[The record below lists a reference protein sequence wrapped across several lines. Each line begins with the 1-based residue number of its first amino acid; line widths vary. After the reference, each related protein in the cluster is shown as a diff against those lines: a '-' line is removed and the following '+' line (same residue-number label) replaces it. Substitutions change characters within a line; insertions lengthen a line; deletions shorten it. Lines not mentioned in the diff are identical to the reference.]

1 MVRAI
6 VSFCPPVK
14 DAVIKVEL
22 GGKEEAEHCM
32 SAILDFTKFVLKS
45 PAAGVLHIGG

>member
-6 VSFCPPVK
+6 VSFCLPVK

-22 GGKEEAEHCM
+22 GGKEEEEHCM
-32 SAILDFTKFVLKS
+32 SAILDFTKFVHKS